1 GVHTPRSP
9 ENNTLEGLKMA
20 RVLVIGG
27 GIGGLAAGIA
37 LRRAGWDVAVSERAA
52 ELREV
57 GAGITLWTNAVKVL
71 RRLGVGPAVEAVS
84 HPITRSEVRNW
95 RGRLVTAIDFGRLN
109 DRLGAP
115 TVGVHRAD
123 LQATL
128 ADALGREHLHLGREC
143 VGYDQD
149 AGGVTARFADGSTE
163 RGDVLVGA
171 DGLRS
176 AVRRQMLGDDPP
188 RYAGYTAWRG
198 VGVIDRP
205 ELPVGLTLLAMGR
218 GSQVGTLPIGKGW
231 TYWFATANV
240 PAGGDGPGDHR
251 ADLLKRFGDW
261 LPAVPAVI
269 EATPAEAIIRNDI
282 VDRPPVRRW
291 TDGRVALLGDAA
303 HPTTPNMGQG
313 ACQAI
318 ESAAVLARHLTG
330 AADLPA
336 ALTAYA
342 ESRFARTA
350 MITNRSWTY
359 GKVFALESGWAC
371 WLRDRLSGLLGP
383 LAVRDTEKL
392 IGAEV

>member
-1 GVHTPRSP
+1 MPR
-9 ENNTLEGLKMA
+9 A
-20 RVLVIGG
+20 VVVGG
-27 GIGGLAAGIA
+27 GIGGLAAGVA
-37 LRRAGWDVAVSERAA
+37 LRRVGWNVAVFERAP
-52 ELREV
+52 ELREA

-71 RRLGVGPAVEAVS
+71 RRIGAGPAVEAVA
-84 HPITRSEVRNW
+84 HPIARSEVRDW
-95 RGRLVTAIDFGRLN
+95 RGRLVNAIDFGAMSG
-109 DRLGAP
+109 RLGAP

-123 LQATL
+123 LQAAL
-128 ADALGREHLHLGREC
+128 ADVLGRDHLRLGKEC
-143 VGYDQD
+143 VGYERD
-149 AGGVTARFADGSTE
+149 AAGVTARFADGSTE
-163 RGDVLVGA
+163 RGDVLIGA
-171 DGLRS
+171 DGLKS
-176 AVRRQMLGDDPP
+176 AVRRQLLGDEPP

-205 ELPVGLTLLAMGR
+205 ELPLGLTILAMGR
-218 GSQVGTLPIGKGW
+218 GSQVGALPIGRGR

-240 PAGGDGPGDHR
+240 PAGGDGPGGHK
-251 ADLLKRFGDW
+251 AELLKRFGDW
-261 LPAVPAVI
+261 WPAVPAVI
-269 EATPAEAIIRNDI
+269 EATRAEAILRNDI

-318 ESAAVLARHLTG
+318 ESAAVLARHLEHAT
-330 AADLPA
+330 DIPA

-342 ESRFARTA
+342 ESRFTRTA

-359 GKVFALESGWAC
+359 GKVFALEAGWAC
-371 WLRDRLSGLLGP
+371 WLRDRLSGLLGG